1 MADQPPHM
9 YGGQAVI
16 EGVMIRGRDHFGLA
30 VRREDGS
37 IELHHEPLSS
47 FYNGRPRK
55 WPLVRGVLTLLETML
70 LGIKALQ
77 LSANMAAMDRDP
89 DAEEGIPAWVMAT
102 TLGVSLVF
110 GVALFFI
117 TPLIIAWLLNPVLN
131 SDLLSEIV
139 EGVIRLAFL
148 LGYITLIGMLKDV
161 KRVFAYHG
169 AEHMTVHALEAEL
182 PLSVENVRKF
192 GTPHARCGTAF
203 LLMVVVVSV
212 VIFAL
217 LLGPPLEWRIAS
229 RILLLPVIAAVSYEF
244 LRFSGGHQDSW
255 YGKAIARP
263 GLWLQ
268 KLTTRQPDD
277 AQIEVAIH
285 AMETAIA
292 ADAGETV
299 VRQIPASGMEQISL
313 TEDLSDS
320 TS

>member
-1 MADQPPHM
+1 LADQAPHL

-55 WPLVRGVLTLLETML
+55 WPLVRGFLTLLETML

-102 TLGVSLVF
+102 TMGVSLIF
-110 GVALFFI
+110 GIGLFFI
-117 TPLIIAWLLNPVLN
+117 TPLMIAWLLTPVLN

-169 AEHMTVHALEAEL
+169 AEHMTVHALEAGL
-182 PLSVENVRKF
+182 PLTVENVRKF

-203 LLMVVVVSV
+203 LLTVVVVSV
-212 VIFAL
+212 VVFAM

-244 LRFSGGHQDSW
+244 LRFSGTHQDAW
-255 YGKAIARP
+255 FGKAIAQP

-285 AMETAIA
+285 AMKTAIA
-292 ADAGETV
+292 ADAGET
-299 VRQIPASGMEQISL
+299 IPKQVPAVGTDE
-313 TEDLSDS
+313 SDEPENP
-320 TS
+320 

>member
-47 FYNGRPRK
+47 FYNGRPRR
-55 WPLVRGVLTLLETML
+55 WPLVRGFLTLLETML

-102 TLGVSLVF
+102 TLGIALFF
-110 GVALFFI
+110 GVGLFFI
-117 TPLIIAWLLNPVLN
+117 TPLMIAWALNPVLN

-139 EGVIRLAFL
+139 EGAIRLAFL
-148 LGYITLIGMLKDV
+148 LGYITLIGMLRDV

-169 AEHMTVHALEAEL
+169 AEHMTVHALEAGL
-182 PLSVENVRKF
+182 PLTVENVRKF
-192 GTPHARCGTAF
+192 GTQHARCGTAF
-203 LLMVVVVSV
+203 LLTVVVVSV
-212 VIFAL
+212 VVFAL

-244 LRFSGGHQDSW
+244 LRFSGVHQDAW
-255 YGKAIARP
+255 FGRMIAQP

-277 AQIEVAIH
+277 AQIEVAIR

-292 ADAGETV
+292 ADAGESIAKRVPSDATEFEAG
-299 VRQIPASGMEQISL
+299 PDGELSSG
-313 TEDLSDS
+313 
-320 TS
+320 

>member
-47 FYNGRPRK
+47 FYNGRPRR
-55 WPLVRGVLTLLETML
+55 WPLVRGFLTLLETML

-102 TLGVSLVF
+102 TLGIALFF
-110 GVALFFI
+110 GVGLFFI
-117 TPLIIAWLLNPVLN
+117 TPLMIAWALNPVLN

-139 EGVIRLAFL
+139 EGAIRLAFL
-148 LGYITLIGMLKDV
+148 LGYITLIGMLRDV

-169 AEHMTVHALEAEL
+169 AEHMTVHALEAGL
-182 PLSVENVRKF
+182 PLTVENVRKF

-203 LLMVVVVSV
+203 LLTVVVVSV
-212 VIFAL
+212 VVFAL

-229 RILLLPVIAAVSYEF
+229 RILLLPVIAAVRYEF
-244 LRFSGGHQDSW
+244 LRFSGAHQDAW
-255 YGKAIARP
+255 FGRMIAQP

-277 AQIEVAIH
+277 AQIEVAIR

-292 ADAGETV
+292 ADAGESIAKRVPSDATEFEAG
-299 VRQIPASGMEQISL
+299 PDGELSSG
-313 TEDLSDS
+313 
-320 TS
+320 

>member
-37 IELHHEPLSS
+37 IELHHEPLNS
-47 FYNGRPRK
+47 FYNGRPRR
-55 WPLVRGVLTLLETML
+55 WPLVRGFLTLLETML

-102 TLGVSLVF
+102 TLGIALFF
-110 GVALFFI
+110 GVGLFFI
-117 TPLIIAWLLNPVLN
+117 TPLMIAWALNPVLN

-139 EGVIRLAFL
+139 EGAIRLAFL
-148 LGYITLIGMLKDV
+148 LGYITLIGMLRDV

-169 AEHMTVHALEAEL
+169 AEHMTVHALEAGL
-182 PLSVENVRKF
+182 PLTVENVRKF

-203 LLMVVVVSV
+203 LLTVVVVSV
-212 VIFAL
+212 VVFAL

-244 LRFSGGHQDSW
+244 LRFSGVHQDAW
-255 YGKAIARP
+255 FGRMIAQP

-277 AQIEVAIH
+277 AQIEVAIR

-292 ADAGETV
+292 ADAGESIAKRVPSDATEFEAG
-299 VRQIPASGMEQISL
+299 PDGELSSG
-313 TEDLSDS
+313 
-320 TS
+320 

>member
-47 FYNGRPRK
+47 FYNGRPRR
-55 WPLVRGVLTLLETML
+55 WPLVRGFLTLLETML

-102 TLGVSLVF
+102 TLGIALFF
-110 GVALFFI
+110 GVGLFFI
-117 TPLIIAWLLNPVLN
+117 TPLMIAWALNPVLN

-139 EGVIRLAFL
+139 EGAIRLAFL
-148 LGYITLIGMLKDV
+148 LGYITLIGMLRDV
-161 KRVFAYHG
+161 KRGFAYHG
-169 AEHMTVHALEAEL
+169 AEHMTVHALEAGL
-182 PLSVENVRKF
+182 PLTVENVRKF

-203 LLMVVVVSV
+203 LLTVVVVSV
-212 VIFAL
+212 VVFAL

-244 LRFSGGHQDSW
+244 LRFSGVHQDAW
-255 YGKAIARP
+255 FGRMIAQP

-277 AQIEVAIH
+277 AQIEVAIR

-292 ADAGETV
+292 ADAGESIAKRVPSDATEFEAG
-299 VRQIPASGMEQISL
+299 PDGELSSG
-313 TEDLSDS
+313 
-320 TS
+320 

>member
-37 IELHHEPLSS
+37 IELHHEPFSS
-47 FYNGRPRK
+47 FYNGRPRR
-55 WPLVRGVLTLLETML
+55 WPLVRGFLTLLETML

-102 TLGVSLVF
+102 TLGIALFF
-110 GVALFFI
+110 GVGLFFI
-117 TPLIIAWLLNPVLN
+117 TPLMIAWALNPVLN

-139 EGVIRLAFL
+139 EGAIRLAFL
-148 LGYITLIGMLKDV
+148 LGYITLIGMLRDV

-169 AEHMTVHALEAEL
+169 AEHMTVHALEAGL
-182 PLSVENVRKF
+182 PLTVENVRKF

-203 LLMVVVVSV
+203 LLTVVVVSV
-212 VIFAL
+212 VVFAL

-244 LRFSGGHQDSW
+244 LRFSGVHQDAW
-255 YGKAIARP
+255 FGRMIAQP

-277 AQIEVAIH
+277 AQIEVAIR

-292 ADAGETV
+292 ADAGESIAKRVPSDATEFEAG
-299 VRQIPASGMEQISL
+299 PDGELSSG
-313 TEDLSDS
+313 
-320 TS
+320 

>member
-37 IELHHEPLSS
+37 IELHHEPLSL
-47 FYNGRPRK
+47 FYNGRPRR
-55 WPLVRGVLTLLETML
+55 WPLVRGFLTLLETML

-102 TLGVSLVF
+102 TLGIALFF
-110 GVALFFI
+110 GVGLFFI
-117 TPLIIAWLLNPVLN
+117 TPLMIAWALNPVLN

-139 EGVIRLAFL
+139 EGAIRLAFL
-148 LGYITLIGMLKDV
+148 LGYITLIGMLRDV

-169 AEHMTVHALEAEL
+169 AEHMTVHALEAGL
-182 PLSVENVRKF
+182 PLTVENVRKF

-203 LLMVVVVSV
+203 LLTVVVVSV
-212 VIFAL
+212 VVFAL

-244 LRFSGGHQDSW
+244 LRFSGVHQDAW
-255 YGKAIARP
+255 FGRMIAQP

-277 AQIEVAIH
+277 AQIEVAIR

-292 ADAGETV
+292 ADAGESIAKRVPSDATEFEAG
-299 VRQIPASGMEQISL
+299 PDGELSSG
-313 TEDLSDS
+313 
-320 TS
+320 

>member
-1 MADQPPHM
+1 MADQAPHM

-55 WPLVRGVLTLLETML
+55 WPLVRGFLTLLETML

-77 LSANMAAMDRDP
+77 LSANMASMDRDP

-102 TLGVSLVF
+102 TLGISLLF
-110 GVALFFI
+110 GIGLFFI
-117 TPLIIAWLLNPVLN
+117 TPLMIAWLLNPVLN

-169 AEHMTVHALEAEL
+169 AEHMTVHALEANL
-182 PLSVENVRKF
+182 PLTVENVRKF

-203 LLMVVVVSV
+203 LLTVVVVSV
-212 VIFAL
+212 VVFAL

-229 RILLLPVIAAVSYEF
+229 RILLLPVIAAISYEF
-244 LRFSGGHQDSW
+244 LRFSSTHQNAW
-255 YGKAIARP
+255 FGKAIAQP

-268 KLTTRQPDD
+268 KLTTREPDD

-285 AMETAIA
+285 AMEAAVA
-292 ADAGETV
+292 ADAGETIV
-299 VRQIPASGMEQISL
+299 KQIPAS
-313 TEDLSDS
+313 
-320 TS
+320 